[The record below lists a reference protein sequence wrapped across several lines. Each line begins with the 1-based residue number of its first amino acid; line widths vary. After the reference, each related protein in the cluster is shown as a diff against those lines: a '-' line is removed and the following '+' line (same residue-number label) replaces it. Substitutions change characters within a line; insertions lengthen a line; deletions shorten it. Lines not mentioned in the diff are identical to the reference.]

1 MDGKYNHSCTVTFQ
15 HEPLNIYLVVRGKTV
30 EFSSGETYTIE
41 KSGDKLEVFGFV
53 ARPKRSSATTIAW
66 KHKETGQVVKW
77 HFEAHEDEPEVDASN
92 IIEGKRRRRDNVD
105 YNALDKELDVHGDK
119 QSVWQAEFD
128 ALNKSKRSA
137 VDLAADLDKRFAETL
152 AHFEAWLKGSATP
165 ANEAAGLRRAIV
177 SGEFSVSPKSLKIA
191 KRVEAHFA
199 QIKVK
204 FSLKKIEEDAYASV
218 AIPYTVWHSL
228 LKSRNIHAPDA
239 LAATAHALT
248 DNLLPAAEARALL
261 IPLKAVE
268 VDGQKLKETK
278 IGVQVN
284 KYTRHNDL
292 EISSLA
298 KELIDKWKD
307 SFRKEVQKN

>member
-1 MDGKYNHSCTVTFQ
+1 M
-15 HEPLNIYLVVRGKTV
+15 
-30 EFSSGETYTIE
+30 
-41 KSGDKLEVFGFV
+41 
-53 ARPKRSSATTIAW
+53 ARPKRSSATTIVW
-66 KHKETGQVVKW
+66 KHKETGQTVKW
-77 HFEAHEDEPEVDASN
+77 HFEAQEDEPEVDSSN

-137 VDLAADLDKRFAETL
+137 VDLAADLDQRFADTL
-152 AHFEAWLKGSATP
+152 AHFETWVKSSATP
-165 ANEAAGLRRAIV
+165 ANEASGLRRAIV

-191 KRVEAHFA
+191 KRIEAHFA

-204 FSLKKIEEDAYASV
+204 FSLKKIKDDAYASV
-218 AIPYTVWHSL
+218 SIPYTVWRSL
-228 LKSRNIHAPDA
+228 LKSRNVHAPDIISS
-239 LAATAHALT
+239 TAHALT

-261 IPLKAVE
+261 LPLKVVD
-268 VDGQKLKETK
+268 VDGQKLKDTK

-284 KYTRHNDL
+284 KYTRHPDL

-307 SFRKEVQKN
+307 AFRKEAQKN